1 MSSKH
6 GGAKKA
12 RQEPGRKTVA
22 ENRKARYNFEIID
35 VLEAGL
41 QLVGT
46 EVKSLRS
53 GKASLLESYALVEG
67 DEIWL
72 VNCHIPEYTQGNRNN
87 HEPRRPRKLLLHRK
101 QISRLIGAVQREGLT
116 LIPLKLFFNARGMA
130 KLDLALAKGKKM
142 HDKRQTERDRSWE
155 RDKARLMREKG

>member
-12 RQEPGRKTVA
+12 RQEPGRKIVA
-22 ENRKARYNFEIID
+22 DNRKARYNFEIID
-35 VLEAGL
+35 VLEAGI
-41 QLVGT
+41 QLLGT

-53 GKASLLESYALVEG
+53 GKASLLESYASVEG

-72 VNCHIPEYTQGNRNN
+72 INCHIPEYTQGNRNN
-87 HEPRRPRKLLLHRK
+87 HEPRRPRKLLMHRK
-101 QISRLIGAVQREGLT
+101 EISRLIGAVQREGLT